1 MARALHPR
9 VYFPSIED
17 FRREIEDIFSRSLE
31 RTGPQKTRSAFPSIE
46 TSCDGNEYLMRVDL
60 PGIDPKE
67 IELTV
72 NGDVVT
78 LRGSREHHDKQE
90 SWDVIYCE
98 LVHGD
103 FERKLTL
110 PPGIRTQDIKA
121 AYIHGVVELRM
132 PAPKQVVERQV
143 PIQFEATKA
152 KHF

>member
-1 MARALHPR
+1 MARAPRPR
-9 VYFPSIED
+9 VYSPSIED
-17 FRREIEDIFSRSLE
+17 FRHEIEDIFSRSLG
-31 RTGPQKTRSAFPSIE
+31 RTGQHEAISAFPPIE
-46 TSCDGNEYLMRVDL
+46 TSCDGNEYLIRVDL

-90 SWDVIYCE
+90 SWDVVYCE

-110 PPGIRTQDIKA
+110 PQGIRTQDIKA

-132 PAPKQVVERQV
+132 PAPKVVGRKV

-152 KHF
+152 KQF